1 MHDWNSVLA
10 YRTSLANSTGKH
22 IMAKFVNIKLPD
34 NHVVDPT
41 LEVLVNKLALA
52 HPGFTFGTK
61 GFNDAQMMRYTS
73 DSPRR
78 YGVAKNYDNPDGL
91 KFVEELNVHCG
102 VEFLGSIGLEAKY
115 KRSDTKLAWTITS
128 WRVDNGRRGT
138 TTSTTKID
146 VAARKFKTTFLP
158 RNMEE
163 MLSTATAEI
172 KDGFHG
178 AYRTLQ
184 RPIDRGTF
192 TPSSSKM
199 EKYLFNQLNGV
210 AIPPLLK
217 YEVEDL
223 FTSEQYKKARN
234 DYDLAEHMESRE
246 YYPVL
251 AYGHNVYLMR
261 SEHVGVEGSEKS
273 IAVLTEFEQLTD
285 RQQSQIAVLQLMK
298 DNELVNDIGFR
309 FKQDHFYLI
318 KD

>member
-1 MHDWNSVLA
+1 M
-10 YRTSLANSTGKH
+10 T
-22 IMAKFVNIKLPD
+22 KFVNIKLPD

-61 GFNDAQMMRYTS
+61 GFTTNQMTRYTNDA
-73 DSPRR
+73 PRR
-78 YGVAKNYDNPDGL
+78 YGVAKDYDNPDHL
-91 KFVEELNVHCG
+91 KFVDELNVHCG
-102 VEFLGSIGLEAKY
+102 AEFLGSIGLEAKY

-163 MLSTATAEI
+163 MLSTATVEI
-172 KDGFHG
+172 KQGFLE
-178 AYRTLQ
+178 ACRTLQ
-184 RPIDRGTF
+184 RSIHKGTF

-199 EKYLFNQLNGV
+199 EKYLFNQINGF

-223 FTSEQYKKARN
+223 FASEQYKKAHDN
-234 DYDLAEHMESRE
+234 YELAEHMDSKE

-251 AYGHNVYLMR
+251 AYGPVTYLMR

>member
-1 MHDWNSVLA
+1 
-10 YRTSLANSTGKH
+10 
-22 IMAKFVNIKLPD
+22 MAKFVNIKLPD

-41 LEVLVNKLALA
+41 LEVLVDKLALA

-73 DSPRR
+73 SSPRR
-78 YGVAKNYDNPDGL
+78 YGVAKSYDNPDRL

-102 VEFLGSIGLEAKY
+102 AEFLGSVGLEAKY

-128 WRVDNGRRGT
+128 WRVSNGRRGT
-138 TTSTTKID
+138 TTSTTKVD
-146 VAARKFKTTFLP
+146 VAARKFKTTFIP

-163 MLSTATAEI
+163 MLSIATAEI

-192 TPSSSKM
+192 TPSASKM
-199 EKYLFNQLNGV
+199 EKYLYNQLNGT

-223 FTSEQYKKARN
+223 LTSEQYKKARD
-234 DYDLAEHMESRE
+234 DYDLAEHMESKE
-246 YYPVL
+246 HYPVL

-261 SEHVGVEGSEKS
+261 SDVAGVGGTEKS
-273 IAVLTEFEQLTD
+273 IAVLIEFEQLTD

-298 DNELVNDIGFR
+298 DNELVNGVGFR
-309 FKQDHFYLI
+309 FKQDYFYLV

>member
-1 MHDWNSVLA
+1 
-10 YRTSLANSTGKH
+10 
-22 IMAKFVNIKLPD
+22 MAKFVNIKLPD
-34 NHVVDPT
+34 NYVVDPT

-61 GFNDAQMMRYTS
+61 GFTTNEMLRYTN

-78 YGVAKNYDNPDGL
+78 YGVANNRINPDGVN
-91 KFVEELNVHCG
+91 FVDTVNVHCG
-102 VEFLGSIGLEAKY
+102 AELLGSIGLETKY
-115 KRSDTKLAWTITS
+115 KRSEPKLAWTISS
-128 WRVDNGRRGT
+128 WRVENGRRGS

-146 VAARKFKTTFLP
+146 VAARKFKATFIP
-158 RNMEE
+158 RNLEE
-163 MLSTATAEI
+163 MLSTATVEI
-172 KDGFHG
+172 KQGFLD
-178 AYRTLQ
+178 ALRILQ

-199 EKYLFNQLNGV
+199 ERYLFSQINGL

-223 FTSEQYKKARN
+223 FTSEQYKKARDN
-234 DYDLAEHMESRE
+234 FELAEHMQSKE

-251 AYGHNVYLMR
+251 AHGPVTYLT
-261 SEHVGVEGSEKS
+261 GSEYVGIEGLGKS
-273 IAVLTEFEQLTD
+273 IAVLSEFEQLTD

-309 FKQDHFYLI
+309 LKQDHFYLI